1 MIQLWET
8 VLVRHGLMTVG
19 IPPCG
24 KTNVKN
30 VLAETL
36 GELADGE
43 DMMPVT
49 QYVMNPKSITQGQL
63 YGESDLNTQEW
74 TDGVLAIAVRE
85 AMKAFGD
92 GKRQW
97 VVLDGPV
104 DAIWIENMNT
114 VLDDNKKLCLN
125 SGEIIKLSTV
135 TTMLFEVGGNMS

>member
-1 MIQLWET
+1 
-8 VLVRHGLMTVG
+8 MTVG

-36 GELADGE
+36 ADMADGG
-43 DMMPVT
+43 DNFMPVT

-85 AMKAFGD
+85 AAKAFGD

-104 DAIWIENMNT
+104 DAVWIENMNT
-114 VLDDNKKLCLN
+114 VLDDNKKLCLL
-125 SGEIIKLSTV
+125 SGEIVPMSDKMTMMFEPMDLEEASPATV
-135 TTMLFEVGGNMS
+135 SRNGMI